1 MERVQ
6 FQQEQMLAELKD
18 LVQRGLFTETE
29 VKHIMRKRTQFEN
42 ALVRRIAR
50 KADFLRYAAYEM
62 NLEQLRR
69 KRLDRLD
76 LPKSKTTISDY
87 ALVRR
92 QFHIF
97 ERALRK
103 FKADVGLWIQY
114 IQVAKRA
121 GARGLVGR
129 ITARALQL
137 HPNVP
142 SLYVVAASHE
152 LSHASP
158 SAARA
163 LLQRG
168 LRLNAHSVDLW
179 REYVR
184 MELHFIEGMR
194 RRWNIL
200 GIGITSEKKPL
211 DIDAS
216 MDVDTG
222 MDSAADPNIV
232 TDDRGETPD
241 EIVAAAKG
249 GDHGETARRAIM
261 EGAIVK
267 SAMCSAAKASPRIE
281 LFSQLDEL
289 IRNYPCQ
296 PHLRETLLD
305 ELHNLL
311 HQTIPDEPE
320 AIKMLATRRLRELT
334 LDKASVGSDSNQSES
349 ERLVDGLRYAN
360 ERLMIAVGNPPNDK
374 ARAQISA
381 LYADFVEE
389 WCRLPTL
396 DPTLKQYLIAS
407 LSTLARPP
415 DALPILQAT
424 HLRLLLRDGAP
435 PKRILKLAR
444 RYCRATN
451 APDVWLSRLDAEK
464 AVNDGD
470 ITAIWSSARSAV
482 QSFPDKRE
490 VEKVWLW
497 GLDHCTSAGENRHSL
512 FENLLEQSMQDS
524 STRSIHQSLLL
535 RYISEVV
542 YSECI
547 DDVERCKLVRR
558 LPVAYLPTETV
569 WEHLFS
575 LESTRKKG
583 VQKTMLNT
591 IYQQWQAFDGARSA
605 MAWAGWLADHGDGK
619 EATKVISKAVAHLP
633 SEERVRLQQMWNSR
647 LNEGKREEDEREETS
662 TAVEETL
669 EGMPVTLT
677 FE

>member
-18 LVQRGLFTETE
+18 LVQRGLFTEAE
-29 VKHIMRKRTQFEN
+29 VKQIMRKRTQFEN
-42 ALVRRIAR
+42 ALVRRVAR

-129 ITARALQL
+129 VSARALQL

-142 SLYVVAASHE
+142 SLYVIAASHE

-168 LRLNAHSVDLW
+168 LRLNAHSIDLW

-200 GIGITSEKKPL
+200 GISINAEKKP
-211 DIDAS
+211 A
-216 MDVDTG
+216 DVDARMG
-222 MDSAADPNIV
+222 VDAGVDDAADPIIV
-232 TDDRGETPD
+232 TDDGVKMPD
-241 EIVAAAKG
+241 EIVAAEKG
-249 GDHGETARRAIM
+249 GDEGEAARRAIM

-267 SAMCSAAKASPRIE
+267 SAMSSAAKASPRIE
-281 LFSQLDEL
+281 LFSQLEEL
-289 IRNYPCQ
+289 IRNYPCE
-296 PHLRETLLD
+296 PHLREMLLD
-305 ELHNLL
+305 ELYHLL
-311 HQTIPDEPE
+311 HQSIPDDSE

-334 LDKASVGSDSNQSES
+334 LDQADIESESNQPES
-349 ERLVDGLRYAN
+349 ERLVDALRYAN
-360 ERLMIAVGNPPNDK
+360 ERLVDAVSNPPNDET
-374 ARAQISA
+374 RAAIST
-381 LYADFVEE
+381 LYADFVQE
-389 WCRLPTL
+389 WCRRPTL
-396 DPTLKQYLIAS
+396 DAALKQYLIAS
-407 LSTLARPP
+407 LHTLARTP
-415 DALPILQAT
+415 DALPVLQAT

-435 PKRILKLAR
+435 SKQILKLAR
-444 RYCRATN
+444 RYSRATN
-451 APDVWLSRLDAEK
+451 SPDVWLARLDAEK
-464 AVNDGD
+464 AANNGD
-470 ITAIWSSARSAV
+470 ITTIWSSARSAV
-482 QSFPDKRE
+482 QGFPDKRE

-497 GLDHCTSAGENRHSL
+497 GLDVRATQGENRLSS
-512 FENLLEQSMQDS
+512 FENLLDQSMRDS
-524 STRSIHQSLLL
+524 STRSIHESLLL
-535 RYISEVV
+535 RYVSDVV
-542 YSECI
+542 YSEGMCGA
-547 DDVERCKLVRR
+547 ERCKLIRR
-558 LPVAYLPTETV
+558 LPAAYLPTKAV
-569 WEHLFS
+569 WERLFS
-575 LESTRKKG
+575 FQSTRG
-583 VQKTMLNT
+583 DDAQKTMLST
-591 IYQQWQAFDGARSA
+591 IYQYWQALDGIPAA
-605 MAWAGWLADHGDGK
+605 MAWAGWLVDHGDGK
-619 EATKVISKAVAHLP
+619 EAMKIISKAAAHLP
-633 SEERVRLQQMWNSR
+633 NEQRAQLQQMWNSR
-647 LNEGKREEDEREETS
+647 LNGGNGEEDKGEEMFS
-662 TAVEETL
+662 AVEENG
-669 EGMPVTLT
+669 EGMPITLMV
-677 FE
+677 E

>member
-6 FQQEQMLAELKD
+6 FQQEQ
-18 LVQRGLFTETE
+18 
-29 VKHIMRKRTQFEN
+29 RTQFEN
-42 ALVRRIAR
+42 ALVRRVAK

-97 ERALRK
+97 ERALRR

-142 SLYVVAASHE
+142 SLYV
-152 LSHASP
+152 P

-168 LRLNAHSVDLW
+168 LRLNAHSIDLW

-194 RRWNIL
+194 RRIN
-200 GIGITSEKKPL
+200 SEKKL
-211 DIDAS
+211 
-216 MDVDTG
+216 
-222 MDSAADPNIV
+222 
-232 TDDRGETPD
+232 RGETPD

-249 GDHGETARRAIM
+249 GDQGEAARRAIM

-281 LFSQLDEL
+281 LFAQLDEL
-289 IRNYPCQ
+289 IRNYPCEA
-296 PHLRETLLD
+296 HLRGTLLD
-305 ELHNLL
+305 ELYDLL

-320 AIKMLATRRLRELT
+320 AIKMFATRRLRELT
-334 LDKASVGSDSNQSES
+334 LDKASVGSDPNQSES
-349 ERLVDGLRYAN
+349 VRLIDALRDAN
-360 ERLMIAVGNPPNDK
+360 ERLVNAVGNPPNDK
-374 ARAQISA
+374 ARAKISA

-396 DPTLKQYLIAS
+396 DAALKQYLIAS
-407 LSTLARPP
+407 LLTLARTPN
-415 DALPILQAT
+415 ALPVLQAT

-435 PKRILKLAR
+435 SKQILKLAR
-444 RYCRATN
+444 RYCRVTN
-451 APDVWLSRLDAEK
+451 SPDVWLSRLDAEK

-470 ITAIWSSARSAV
+470 ITAIWSSARSA
-482 QSFPDKRE
+482 
-490 VEKVWLW
+490 W
-497 GLDHCTSAGENRHSL
+497 GLDRCTSPGRT
-512 FENLLEQSMQDS
+512 QQTS
-524 STRSIHQSLLL
+524 STRSIHESLLL
-535 RYISEVV
+535 RYISDVV
-542 YSECI
+542 YSEYI
-547 DDVERCKLVRR
+547 DGVERCKLVRR
-558 LPVAYLPTETV
+558 LPVAYLPTKTV

-575 LESTRKKG
+575 LESTRG
-583 VQKTMLNT
+583 DDVQKTLLNT
-591 IYQQWQAFDGARSA
+591 IYQHWRVFDGVLAA
-605 MAWAGWLADHGDGK
+605 MTWAGWLVDHGDGR
-619 EATKVISKAVAHLP
+619 EAMKIISKAAAYLTT
-633 SEERVRLQQMWNSR
+633 EERARLQQMWNSR
-647 LNEGKREEDEREETS
+647 LNGGSGDKDEREETS
-662 TAVEETL
+662 SAVEETV

-677 FE
+677 VE

>member
-29 VKHIMRKRTQFEN
+29 VKQIMRKRTQFEN

-249 GDHGETARRAIM
+249 GDQGETARRAIM

-360 ERLMIAVGNPPNDK
+360 ERLMIAVGNPLNDK

-524 STRSIHQSLLL
+524 STRSIHESLLL

-547 DDVERCKLVRR
+547 DDVERRKLVRR

-575 LESTRKKG
+575 LESTRKKA
-583 VQKTMLNT
+583 VQRTMLNT
-591 IYQQWQAFDGARSA
+591 IYQQWQAFDGVRAV
-605 MAWAGWLADHGDGK
+605 MTWAGWLADHGDGK
-619 EATKVISKAVAHLP
+619 EATKVISKAVVHLP
-633 SEERVRLQQMWNSR
+633 SEERARLQQMWNSR

>member
-29 VKHIMRKRTQFEN
+29 VKQIMRKRTQFEN
-42 ALVRRIAR
+42 ALVRRVAK

-168 LRLNAHSVDLW
+168 LRLNAHSIDLW

-200 GIGITSEKKPL
+200 GISINSEKKL
-211 DIDAS
+211 VDIDAS
-216 MDVDTG
+216 MDTG
-222 MDSAADPNIV
+222 MDDAADPIII

-249 GDHGETARRAIM
+249 GDQGEAARRAIM

-281 LFSQLDEL
+281 LFAQLDEL
-289 IRNYPCQ
+289 IRNYPCEA
-296 PHLRETLLD
+296 HLRGTLLD
-305 ELHNLL
+305 ELYDLL

-320 AIKMLATRRLRELT
+320 AIKMFATRRLRELT
-334 LDKASVGSDSNQSES
+334 LDKASVGSDPNQSES
-349 ERLVDGLRYAN
+349 VRLIDALRDAN
-360 ERLMIAVGNPPNDK
+360 ERLVNAVGNPPNDK
-374 ARAQISA
+374 ARAKISA

-396 DPTLKQYLIAS
+396 DAALKQYLIAS
-407 LSTLARPP
+407 LLTLARTPN
-415 DALPILQAT
+415 ALPVLQAT

-435 PKRILKLAR
+435 SKQILKLAR
-444 RYCRATN
+444 RYCRVTN
-451 APDVWLSRLDAEK
+451 SPDVWLSRLDAEK

-482 QSFPDKRE
+482 QSFPDKSE

-497 GLDHCTSAGENRHSL
+497 GLDRCTSPGRTQQSL

-524 STRSIHQSLLL
+524 STRSIHESLLL
-535 RYISEVV
+535 RYISDVV
-542 YSECI
+542 YSEYI
-547 DDVERCKLVRR
+547 DGVERCKLVRR
-558 LPVAYLPTETV
+558 LPVAYLPTKTV

-575 LESTRKKG
+575 VESTRG
-583 VQKTMLNT
+583 DDVQKTLLNT
-591 IYQQWQAFDGARSA
+591 IYQHWQVLDGVTAA
-605 MAWAGWLADHGDGK
+605 MTWAGWLVDHGDGK
-619 EATKVISKAVAHLP
+619 EAMKIISKAAAHLTT
-633 SEERVRLQQMWNSR
+633 EERARLQQMWNSR
-647 LNEGKREEDEREETS
+647 LNGRKGDREEREETS
-662 TAVEETL
+662 SAVEETVG
-669 EGMPVTLT
+669 GMPVTLT
-677 FE
+677 VE

>member
-29 VKHIMRKRTQFEN
+29 VKQIMRKRTQFEN
-42 ALVRRIAR
+42 ALVRRVAK

-114 IQVAKRA
+114 IQVAKRV

-168 LRLNAHSVDLW
+168 LRLNAHSIDLW

-200 GIGITSEKKPL
+200 GISINSEKKL
-211 DIDAS
+211 VDIDAS
-216 MDVDTG
+216 MDIG
-222 MDSAADPNIV
+222 MDDAADPIII

-241 EIVAAAKG
+241 EIVAAEKG
-249 GDHGETARRAIM
+249 GDQGETARRAIM

-267 SAMCSAAKASPRIE
+267 SALCSAAKASPRIE

-289 IRNYPCQ
+289 IRNYPCE

-305 ELHNLL
+305 ELYHLL

-320 AIKMLATRRLRELT
+320 AIKMLATRHLRELT
-334 LDKASVGSDSNQSES
+334 LDKASVGSDPNQSES
-349 ERLVDGLRYAN
+349 VRLVDALRYAN
-360 ERLMIAVGNPPNDK
+360 ERLVNAVGNPPNDK
-374 ARAQISA
+374 ARAKISA

-396 DPTLKQYLIAS
+396 DAALKQYLIAS
-407 LSTLARPP
+407 LLTLARTPN
-415 DALPILQAT
+415 ALPVLQAT

-435 PKRILKLAR
+435 SKRILKLAR
-444 RYCRATN
+444 RYCRVTN
-451 APDVWLSRLDAEK
+451 SPDVWLSRLDAEK
-464 AVNDGD
+464 AADDGD

-482 QSFPDKRE
+482 QSFPDKSE

-497 GLDHCTSAGENRHSL
+497 GLGHCTCPGGNQHSL

-524 STRSIHQSLLL
+524 STRSIHESLLL
-535 RYISEVV
+535 RYISDVV
-542 YSECI
+542 YSEYI
-547 DDVERCKLVRR
+547 DGVERCKLVRR
-558 LPVAYLPTETV
+558 LPVAYLPTKTV

-575 LESTRKKG
+575 LESTRG
-583 VQKTMLNT
+583 DDVQKTLLNT
-591 IYQQWQAFDGARSA
+591 IYQHWQAFDGVLAA
-605 MAWAGWLADHGDGK
+605 TAWAGWLVDHGDGK
-619 EATKVISKAVAHLP
+619 EAMKIISKAAAHLP
-633 SEERVRLQQMWNSR
+633 NEERARLQQMWNSR
-647 LNEGKREEDEREETS
+647 LNGGKREKDEKEETPS
-662 TAVEETL
+662 AVEETV

-677 FE
+677 VE

>member
-29 VKHIMRKRTQFEN
+29 VKQIMRKRTQFEN
-42 ALVRRIAR
+42 ALVRRIAK

-114 IQVAKRA
+114 IQVAKRT

-168 LRLNAHSVDLW
+168 LRLNAHSIDLW

-200 GIGITSEKKPL
+200 GIGITSEKEPV

-222 MDSAADPNIV
+222 MDGAGDPNIV

-241 EIVAAAKG
+241 EIVAAEKG
-249 GDHGETARRAIM
+249 GDQGETARRAIM

-289 IRNYPCQ
+289 IRTYPCQ

-305 ELHNLL
+305 ELHSLL

-334 LDKASVGSDSNQSES
+334 LDKASVANQSES

-360 ERLMIAVGNPPNDK
+360 ERLMIAVGNPPNGK
-374 ARAQISA
+374 ARAKISA
-381 LYADFVEE
+381 VYADFVEE

-407 LSTLARPP
+407 LFTLARTPNASP
-415 DALPILQAT
+415 VLQAT

-451 APDVWLSRLDAEK
+451 SPDVWLSRLDAEK
-464 AVNDGD
+464 AVDDGD
-470 ITAIWSSARSAV
+470 ITAIWTSARSVV
-482 QSFPDKRE
+482 QSFPDKSE

-497 GLDHCTSAGENRHSL
+497 GLDRCTSPGENRHS

-524 STRSIHQSLLL
+524 STRSVHESLLL
-535 RYISEVV
+535 RYISDVV
-542 YSECI
+542 YSEHI

-558 LPVAYLPTETV
+558 LPVAYLPTKTV

-575 LESTRKKG
+575 LESTRRND

-591 IYQQWQAFDGARSA
+591 IYQQWKAFDGVLAA
-605 MAWAGWLADHGDGK
+605 MAWAGWLVDHGDGK
-619 EATKVISKAVAHLP
+619 EAMKVISKAVAHLP
-633 SEERVRLQQMWNSR
+633 SEERARLQQMWTSR
-647 LNEGKREEDEREETS
+647 LNGGKGEQDEREEMS
-662 TAVEETL
+662 SAMEETV
-669 EGMPVTLT
+669 EGMPATLT
-677 FE
+677 VE

>member
-29 VKHIMRKRTQFEN
+29 VKQIMRKRTQFEN
-42 ALVRRIAR
+42 ALVRRVAK

-114 IQVAKRA
+114 IQVAKRV

-168 LRLNAHSVDLW
+168 LRLNAHSIDLW

-200 GIGITSEKKPL
+200 GISINSEKKL
-211 DIDAS
+211 VDIDAS
-216 MDVDTG
+216 MDIG
-222 MDSAADPNIV
+222 MDDAADPIII

-241 EIVAAAKG
+241 EIVAAEKG
-249 GDHGETARRAIM
+249 GDQGETARRAIM

-267 SAMCSAAKASPRIE
+267 SALCSAAKASPRIE

-289 IRNYPCQ
+289 IRNYPCE

-305 ELHNLL
+305 ELYHLL

-320 AIKMLATRRLRELT
+320 AIKMLATRHLRELT
-334 LDKASVGSDSNQSES
+334 LDKASVGSDPNQSES
-349 ERLVDGLRYAN
+349 VRLVDALRYAN
-360 ERLMIAVGNPPNDK
+360 ERLVNAVGNPPNDK
-374 ARAQISA
+374 ARAKISA
-381 LYADFVEE
+381 LYVDFVEE

-396 DPTLKQYLIAS
+396 DAALKQYLIAS
-407 LSTLARPP
+407 LLTLARTPN
-415 DALPILQAT
+415 ALPVLQAT

-435 PKRILKLAR
+435 SKRILKLAR
-444 RYCRATN
+444 RYCRVTN
-451 APDVWLSRLDAEK
+451 SPDVWLSRLDAEK
-464 AVNDGD
+464 AADDGD

-482 QSFPDKRE
+482 QSFPDKSE

-497 GLDHCTSAGENRHSL
+497 GLGHCTCPGGNQHSL

-524 STRSIHQSLLL
+524 STRSIHESLLL
-535 RYISEVV
+535 RYISDVV
-542 YSECI
+542 YSEYI
-547 DDVERCKLVRR
+547 DGVERCKLVRR
-558 LPVAYLPTETV
+558 LPVAYLPTKTV

-575 LESTRKKG
+575 LESTRG
-583 VQKTMLNT
+583 DDVQKTLLNT
-591 IYQQWQAFDGARSA
+591 IYQHWQAFDGVLAA
-605 MAWAGWLADHGDGK
+605 TAWAGWLVDHGDGK
-619 EATKVISKAVAHLP
+619 EAMKIISKAAAHLP
-633 SEERVRLQQMWNSR
+633 NEERARLQQMWNSR
-647 LNEGKREEDEREETS
+647 LNGGKREKDEREETPS
-662 TAVEETL
+662 AVEETV

-677 FE
+677 VE